1 MADTA
6 IVTVPLNK
14 DVSYRQSQMPFYVYG
29 EFTAD
34 DTDHHAL
41 KVDGRGKGRL
51 TVAVDNPTNKSVTIT
66 FYGMHTSTGEVGDTG
81 VFAIPGAGLTV
92 AATSSGYE
100 TINDPFPYYLVRI
113 KPSDVGDGKVITVY
127 IDFSAF

>member
-34 DTDHHAL
+34 DTAYHAL

-66 FYGMHTSTGEVGDTG
+66 FYGMHSSTGEVGDTG

-100 TINDPFPYYLVRI
+100 TINDPFPYYLIRE
-113 KPSDVGDGKVITVY
+113 KFSDSADSKTVTTY
-127 IDFSAF
+127 VNFQAF